1 MEKALSFQIK
11 DFNDFKSV
19 SKHFGIEIN
28 NNQSEL
34 FIKYYEILLDWN
46 KKINLISRSL
56 IESISEENNPIIE
69 KHFLDSIL
77 FLPEIENLRW
87 GKGPFAPTV
96 FDIGS
101 GGGFPAIPLAIMKSE
116 WKFTLCESTKKK
128 ADFLNSLIKELGI
141 EKNVQII
148 NARVEAIHELPQQYD
163 LITARAVDKLAV
175 LIKYALPLLK
185 PNGYLLA
192 YKSKDFQDEINSTQ
206 NLIDKNKLVLK
217 IYSKELNG
225 VKRKLV
231 VIRHCEESA

>member
-1 MEKALSFQIK
+1 MEKALSHQIK

-19 SKHFGIEIN
+19 SKHFGIEVN
-28 NNQSEL
+28 NNQLEL

-77 FLPEIENLRW
+77 FLLEIETLCTSVLN
-87 GKGPFAPTV
+87 PTV

-116 WKFTLCESTKKK
+116 WKFTLCESMKKK
-128 ADFLNSLIKELGI
+128 ADFLTNLVQELNLD
-141 EKNVQII
+141 NVRIL
-148 NARVEAIHELPQQYD
+148 NARAETCHGMSQHKNKYD
-163 LITARAVDKLAV
+163 IFTARAVTKLDE
-175 LIKYALPLLK
+175 LIKYSLPLLK
-185 PNGYLLA
+185 KSGHLLA
-192 YKSKDFQDEINSTQ
+192 YKSKETDEEIATAKNI
-206 NLIDKNKLVLK
+206 IDKNKLVLK

-225 VKRKLV
+225 VERKLV
-231 VIRHCEESA
+231 VLSHSGIF